1 MIVVNTKLSLKTLL
15 LSTDCKFNCHKK
27 CSEQAPKN
35 CLGEML
41 MYETGMDQY
50 KLDTINMQPLNDY
63 FVILGSATSYDSG
76 NISET
81 LSEMDLTDEMQ
92 DEQSIDDECRN
103 TYTLEEPPSP
113 SSSECELSPS
123 SNYIPLQRVVVSVKH
138 TKRKGSKILKQGWMV
153 HFTNKEFKVSSNLY
167 VIFMIV
173 LIMYGSNIV
182 TLYREKGITG
192 VWTPNV

>member
-1 MIVVNTKLSLKTLL
+1 M
-15 LSTDCKFNCHKK
+15 
-27 CSEQAPKN
+27 
-35 CLGEML
+35 
-41 MYETGMDQY
+41 
-50 KLDTINMQPLNDY
+50 TI
-63 FVILGSATSYDSG
+63 FIILGSAISYDSG

-167 VIFMIV
+167 VIGVMIV
-173 LIMYGSNIV
+173 FIIYGSTIV
-182 TLYREKGITG
+182 ILYREKGITG
-192 VWTPNV
+192 VWIPNV